1 MLHSLMQRQ
10 VGAHRV
16 MQPDE
21 MHLVPL
27 LRVWEGLEMPYA
39 NSAGVRIYFE
49 VIGSGF
55 PVE

>member
-1 MLHSLMQRQ
+1 
-10 VGAHRV
+10 
-16 MQPDE
+16 

-49 VIGSGF
+49 VVGNGF

>member
-1 MLHSLMQRQ
+1 MLHSLTQWQ

-39 NSAGVRIYFE
+39 NSAGIRIYFE
-49 VIGSGF
+49 VVGNGF